1 MFACQM
7 VFFFKM
13 GTLVAMTI
21 TFSVLFSLG
30 LFMSLC
36 VLIGPEGHFGDTVY
50 HAKRFMGWE
59 TASVPGQKAN
69 KYSSE
74 ISGIEIRDWKVDED
88 EGDIEAKVIL

>member
-59 TASVPGQKAN
+59 TASVPDPEAK
-69 KYSSE
+69 KYSGE
-74 ISGIEIRDWKVDED
+74 LTGIEIRDWNVNKDD
-88 EGDIEAKVIL
+88 GDIEAKVIL